1 MAGNYALETHLS
13 SGTTTVCRCWAVIR
27 KDGETYGFTDH
38 DTDLEFD
45 GLTFAADTG
54 LTANALEQSTGLSV
68 DNTEA
73 LGALS
78 SAAVTEA
85 DIQAGRFD
93 NAAVK
98 SWLVNW
104 ANPSERV
111 LQFNGTFGEIT
122 RAVGGFRAEL
132 RGLTEA
138 LNQPQGRV
146 YQSSCSAV
154 LGGAGCGF
162 DINALGYSTEVTVE
176 TVDDAKLFSFAAL
189 EGFDDRWFESGRL
202 VVLSGAAQ
210 GLVGVV
216 KNDRLSSDGRTIE
229 LWESLQAEVATGDQI
244 RIEAGCDR
252 RADTCRLKFDNFLN
266 FQGFPHIPGEDW
278 LTSYPVSSDLNE
290 GGSMNNSGAGNE
302 TGGGA

>member
-1 MAGNYALETHLS
+1 MANSYALETHLAT
-13 SGTTTVCRCWAVIR
+13 GTTTVCRCWSVVR

-38 DTDLEFD
+38 DTDLVFD
-45 GLTFAADTG
+45 GLTFCADTG

-73 LGALS
+73 LGVLS
-78 SAAVTEA
+78 SAAVSEI

-93 NAAVK
+93 GAAVT

-104 ANPSERV
+104 ANLSERV

-162 DINALGYSTEVTVE
+162 DTTALGYSTEVRVE
-176 TVDDAKLFSFAAL
+176 GIEDAKEFSFANL
-189 EGFDDRWFESGRL
+189 TGFDDRWFENGKV
-202 VVLSGAAQ
+202 VVLTGAAA

-216 KNDRLSSDGRTIE
+216 KNDRLSADGRSIE
-229 LWESLQAEVATGDQI
+229 LWESLRAQIVTGDQI

-252 RADTCRLKFDNFLN
+252 RMGTCRLKFDNFLN
-266 FQGFPHIPGEDW
+266 FQGFPHIPGESW

-290 GGSMNNSGAGNE
+290 GGSLNGDGASGGDA
-302 TGGGA
+302 

>member
-1 MAGNYALETHLS
+1 MADVYALETHLS

-27 KDGETYGFTDH
+27 NDGEVYGFTDH

-45 GLTFAADTG
+45 GVIFAADTG
-54 LTANALEQSTGLSV
+54 LTASALEQSTGLSV
-68 DNTEA
+68 DNSDA

-78 SAAVTEA
+78 SAAVTES

-93 NAAVK
+93 GAVVK

-104 ANPSERV
+104 ADVTERV

-154 LGGAGCGF
+154 LGGTGCGF
-162 DINALGYSTEVTVE
+162 NLGGLGYSTEVNVE
-176 TVDDAKLFSFAAL
+176 TIEDAKVFSFVDL
-189 EGFDDRWFESGRL
+189 NGFDDRWFENGKV

-216 KNDRLSSDGRTIE
+216 KNDRLSQSGRVIE
-229 LWESLQAEVATGDQI
+229 LWESLRADIAPGDLI
-244 RIEAGCDR
+244 RFEAGCDR
-252 RADTCRLKFDNFLN
+252 RADTCRLKFNNFLN
-266 FQGFPHIPGEDW
+266 FQGFPYIPGEDW

-290 GGSMNNSGAGNE
+290 GGSLSGSGQ
-302 TGGGA
+302 GGGA

>member
-1 MAGNYALETHLS
+1 MADYALKNHLE

-27 KDGETYGFTDH
+27 KDGQTYGFTDH
-38 DTDLEFD
+38 DTDLEFE
-45 GLTFAADTG
+45 GLVFGADSG

-93 NAAVK
+93 GAAVK

-104 ANPSERV
+104 ANVVERV
-111 LQFNGTFGEIT
+111 VQFNGSFGEIT
-122 RAVGGFRAEL
+122 RSAGGFRAEL

-146 YQSSCSAV
+146 YQSGCSAV
-154 LGGAGCGF
+154 LGSSACGF
-162 DINALGYSTEVTVE
+162 DVNTLGYHAEITVKSI
-176 TVDDAKLFSFAAL
+176 TDGKLFSFEAV
-189 EGFDDRWFESGRL
+189 EGFDDRWFENGRL
-202 VVLSGAAQ
+202 IVKSGSAF
-210 GLVGVV
+210 GLFGMI
-216 KNDRLSSDGRTIE
+216 KNDRLTADGRTIE
-229 LWESLQAEVATGDQI
+229 LWESLRGQVAVGDQI
-244 RIEAGCDR
+244 RLEAGCNR
-252 RADTCRLKFDNFLN
+252 RASTCRLKFDNFLN

-278 LTSYPVSSDLNE
+278 LTSYPVSSGPNT
-290 GGSMNNSGAGNE
+290 GGSLFGDSSDGA
-302 TGGGA
+302 

>member
-1 MAGNYALETHLS
+1 MSNSEALEAHLA
-13 SGTTTVCRCWAVIR
+13 SGTTTVCRCWAVTR

-45 GLTFAADTG
+45 GTAFAADTG

-78 SAAVTEA
+78 SVALTET

-93 NAAVK
+93 GAAVS

-104 ANPSERV
+104 TNVAERV
-111 LQFNGTFGEIT
+111 LQFCGTFGEIT
-122 RAVGGFRAEL
+122 RAAGGFRAEL
-132 RGLTEA
+132 RGLTEH

-154 LGGAGCGF
+154 LGDAGCGF
-162 DINALGYSTEVTVE
+162 DTSALGYNVEVLVE
-176 TVDDAKLFSFAAL
+176 VLEDAKLFSFAGMT
-189 EGFDDRWFESGRL
+189 EFDDRWFENGRV
-202 VVLSGAAQ
+202 VVLNGAAK
-210 GLVGVV
+210 GLVGAI
-216 KNDRLSSDGRTIE
+216 KNDRLSEDGRSIE
-229 LWESLQAEVATGDQI
+229 LWQALRADIKSGDQI

-252 RADTCRLKFDNFLN
+252 RAETCRLKFDNFLN
-266 FQGFPHIPGEDW
+266 FQGFPHVPGEDW
-278 LTSYPVSSDLNE
+278 LTSYPASSDLNE
-290 GGSMNNSGAGNE
+290 GGSLYGN
-302 TGGGA
+302 GDGGAS

>member
-1 MAGNYALETHLS
+1 MADNFALGAHLAS
-13 SGTTTVCRCWAVIR
+13 KTTTVCRCWAVVR
-27 KDGETYGFTDH
+27 KDGKTYGFTDH
-38 DTDLEFD
+38 DTNLAFEQI
-45 GLTFAADTG
+45 TFGADTG
-54 LTANALEQSTGLSV
+54 MTANALEQSTGLSV

-78 SAAVTEA
+78 SAAVTES

-93 NAAVK
+93 GASVR

-104 ANPSERV
+104 ANVDERV

-146 YQSSCSAV
+146 YQSGCSAV
-154 LGGAGCGF
+154 LGDAACGF
-162 DINALGYSTEVTVE
+162 DANQLGYSTEITVE
-176 TVDDAKLFSFAAL
+176 TVEDTKVFSFANLA
-189 EGFDDRWFESGRL
+189 EFDDRWFERGKL

-210 GLVGVV
+210 GLVGVI
-216 KNDRLSSDGRTIE
+216 KNDRLSDDGRRIE
-229 LWESLQAEVATGDQI
+229 LWESLRAELALGDQI

-252 RADTCRLKFDNFLN
+252 RAKTCRLKFDNFEN

-290 GGSMNNSGAGNE
+290 GGSLYGSGSDGDA
-302 TGGGA
+302 